1 MAVTPR
7 QTGARPRSTR
17 SFRTIWLAVL
27 TLMAAAA
34 APALADARI
43 SGHASVI
50 DGDTI
55 EIRGVRLRLH
65 GIDAPESDQACTT
78 VSGGRWRCGQRAALA
93 LDERIAGRPV
103 RCERRDVDR
112 YGRVVAE
119 CFQGELSLNR
129 WMVRQGWA
137 IAYRQ
142 YSDAYVGDEDQAR
155 QSRLNIWSGHFD
167 APADHRLAHRAVP
180 ARQTGTVAP
189 DPACP
194 LKGNISRRG
203 DRIYHAPGQADY
215 DRTVIN
221 TADGERWFCPPRKP
235 VPRAGARQGDRMR

>member
-1 MAVTPR
+1 MAVKPR
-7 QTGARPRSTR
+7 QTGARPRSTHI
-17 SFRTIWLAVL
+17 FCATWLV
-27 TLMAAAA
+27 
-34 APALADARI
+34 ALALLATTADSALANTTVA
-43 SGHASVI
+43 GQASVI

-55 EIRGVRLRLH
+55 EVRGTRLRLH
-65 GIDAPESDQACTT
+65 GIDAPESDQTCTAA
-78 VSGGRWRCGQRAALA
+78 SGSPWRCGQRAALA
-93 LDERIAGRPV
+93 LDEKISGRPV

-142 YSDAYVGDEDQAR
+142 YSTAYVGDEERAR
-155 QSRLNIWSGHFD
+155 KSRLNIWSGHFD
-167 APADHRLAHRAVP
+167 APADHRRADRTAPRPQVVT
-180 ARQTGTVAP
+180 AAP

-194 LKGNISRRG
+194 LKGNINRRG
-203 DRIYHAPGQADY
+203 DRIYHEPGQADY

-221 TADGERWFCPPRKP
+221 TADGERWFCSPEEA
-235 VPRAGARQGDRMR
+235 RAAGWRPARR